1 MQTKPIMAIHIGV
14 LAAAVALLSAACNS
28 GGGGGAPQPP
38 ALAAIAVSVSGLNPG
53 RTLILQNNGGDNL
66 TVSADGTHGFAT
78 PVASGAGYAVTISG
92 QPAGQTCF
100 VANGSGVAGDGAAGA
115 ISVTCPHFVYVANQ
129 DSNDIS
135 AFRIDLATGA
145 LAPVPGSP
153 FAAGVAPSDVV
164 VSADGRFAYVAS
176 RGGVA
181 VYGIDAATGALSH
194 LTDSPAS
201 AGRFPVSVRAEPGG
215 DFLHVV
221 EADDYYSE
229 PVQAARMVALRIDA
243 ATGALGPV
251 AGSALELP
259 FLPSSVAIHPSGRA
273 AYLALND
280 TIRPYAID
288 PVSRALSPMASGAV
302 QYGYQTTSVAV
313 HPDGRFVYYQH
324 FFLSDH
330 PPRSPHEMRV
340 DVYSADPAT
349 GAVGAASGQSILL
362 GTDPRYLL
370 LVLPNGKFAYSP
382 GSSNGYDFRTFAVDA
397 ATGDLSPQA
406 SLGYAVGGE
415 PRDLAT
421 DAGGRF
427 IYVANE
433 PWGVVAYRV
442 DAATGTAVLVADVPY
457 AAGTR
462 PVAIAVR

>member
-1 MQTKPIMAIHIGV
+1 MLTNPIGAIRIGV
-14 LAAAVALLSAACNS
+14 LAAAV
-28 GGGGGAPQPP
+28 
-38 ALAAIAVSVSGLNPG
+38 G
-53 RTLILQNNGGDNL
+53 RTLVLQNNGGDNL
-66 TVSADGTHGFAT
+66 TVSADGAHSFAM
-78 PVASGAGYAVTISG
+78 PVASGAAYAVTISA

-100 VANGSGVAGDGAAGA
+100 VANGSGVVGNGGVTG

-181 VYGIDAATGALSH
+181 AYGIDAATGALSH

-201 AGRFPVSVRAEPGG
+201 AGRFPVSVTAEPGG
-215 DFLHVV
+215 EFLHVV
-221 EADDYYSE
+221 EADDYYTE

-243 ATGALGPV
+243 ATGGLSPV

-259 FLPSSVAIHPSGRA
+259 FPPSSIAIHPSGRA

-288 PVSRALSPMASGAV
+288 PVTHALSPMASGAV
-302 QYGYQTTSVAV
+302 QYGYETTSVSV

-324 FFLSDH
+324 HFQSDH
-330 PPRSPHEMRV
+330 PPRIPSEMRV
-340 DVYSADPAT
+340 DVHSIDPAT
-349 GAVGAASGQSILL
+349 GTVGAASGQSMLL
-362 GTDPRYLL
+362 GAEPRRLL
-370 LVLPNGKFAYSP
+370 LIPPNGKFAYSP
-382 GSSNGYDFRTFAVDA
+382 GSIYGDGLLTFAVDA
-397 ATGDLSPQA
+397 AAGALSPLVGPA
-406 SLGYAVGGE
+406 YAVGGV

-457 AAGTR
+457 WAGTH